1 METIAHLSADEANEA
16 GVEGSVK
23 HATFLLNEQIF
34 MCMDSNAAH
43 GFTFT
48 PSISLY
54 VACNTEKKLMI
65 CLQSFQTEGRYLCLF
80 QITLSVKN
88 LDGLR

>member
-1 METIAHLSADEANEA
+1 M
-16 GVEGSVK
+16 
-23 HATFLLNEQIF
+23 F

-54 VACNTEKKLMI
+54 VTCNTEKEIDDLFAKLSDGGQVFMP
-65 CLQSFQTEGRYLCLF
+65 LSNYPFSKKFGWA
-80 QITLSVKN
+80 QIN
-88 LDGLR
+88 LEFHGN